1 MWLYQLEAQSLCSVI
16 SDTTDIED
24 ETKNEDAQS
33 AYDVE
38 QITNENHINEVTESN

>member
-1 MWLYQLEAQSLCSVI
+1 MI